1 MTVNNAERRSVQP
14 EPAAVDRKD
23 VADVDD
29 WDPDSELS
37 PLSKAVIATAVGLG
51 LLIAAFAVIGKL
63 AGWANDYGTIL
74 VLPGVLLVDVDLRTV
89 VLVGRRQTH
98 RATPNE
104 EE

>member
-51 LLIAAFAVIGKL
+51 FADRGIRGDREARRL
-63 AGWANDYGTIL
+63 GERLRDDPG
-74 VLPGVLLVDVDLRTV
+74 LPGVLLVDVDLRTV